1 MRMRKAAKH
10 LAENGS
16 SLGAAMRAAGYSE
29 TIARAPSKITQ
40 SKTWQE
46 LMDEFLPESLLAQK
60 HNELLHSDNSQA
72 VSKGLE
78 MGYKLR
84 GTFAPR
90 RSRSAGPFPGLRPW
104 RRRRLRRRTAG
115 GRRCLAPRRTRS

>member
-10 LAENGS
+10 LAENGC

-29 TIARAPSKITQ
+29 TIARVPSKITQ
-40 SKTWQE
+40 SRTWQE
-46 LMDEFLPESLLAQK
+46 LMDEFIPESLLAQK

-84 GTFAPR
+84 GTFAPEKKHVTGTL
-90 RSRSAGPFPGLRPW
+90 SLVSALGADDAGFDDGPLEDDD
-104 RRRRLRRRTAG
+104 A
-115 GRRCLAPRRTRS
+115 